1 MIELRADLVP
11 RAAENFRSLCTGE
24 HPKHK
29 DGTAMHFKG
38 EIQRQR
44 CGPAAMRARRNITT
58 NIAITI
64 VTMTHA

>member
-38 EIQRQR
+38 E
-44 CGPAAMRARRNITT
+44 A
-58 NIAITI
+58 
-64 VTMTHA
+64 